1 LPTSSNHGAGRCFL
15 IGEVAQAHDGSLGMA
30 HAYIDAIARSGAD
43 AVKFQTHI
51 AAAESTPGEPW
62 RVKFSKQDATRYE
75 YWQRMEF
82 TEAQWLG
89 LRQHADECRIQFISS
104 PFSLEAARLL
114 ERVGMPVW
122 KVASGE
128 FNNTPLLDFMASTGK
143 PVLLS
148 CGMSRL
154 EEIDAAVAFFQSR
167 KVPVTVLQCT
177 SSYPCPPEKVGLN
190 MLSEFRSRYGCQ
202 VGLSDH
208 SGTIYPSLAAATL
221 GASAIE
227 VHVTLSREAFGPD
240 VSSSLTTPE
249 LRQLVDGVRFIERM
263 MTSPMD
269 KDAEADAM
277 ASMRKLFTKSVVVL
291 SPLPAGAVL
300 KAADLGL
307 RKPGTGMPADR
318 MPELI
323 GARLNRAV
331 EAGQILT
338 EADVSLAAA
347 AVA

>member
-1 LPTSSNHGAGRCFL
+1 MWSKKGGRPCFI

-30 HAYIDAIARSGAD
+30 HAYIDAIARAGAG

-82 TEAQWLG
+82 TEAQWFG
-89 LRQHADECRIQFISS
+89 LRQHADECGIQFLSS
-104 PFSLEAARLL
+104 PFSMEAAQLL
-114 ERVGMPVW
+114 DRVGVPMW

-128 FNNTPLLDFMASTGK
+128 FNNTPMLDFMAASGK

-154 EEIDAAVAFFQSR
+154 EEVDAAVALFQSR
-167 KVPVTVLQCT
+167 QVPVTVLQCT

-190 MLSEFRSRYGCQ
+190 MLGEFRSRYGCQ

-221 GASAIE
+221 GVDVIE

-263 MTSPMD
+263 MEHPLD
-269 KDAEADAM
+269 KNAEAGEM
-277 ASMRKLFTKSVVVL
+277 ASMRKLFTKSVVTL
-291 SPLPAGAVL
+291 RPLPAGAML
-300 KAADLGL
+300 KAEDLGL
-307 RKPGTGMPADR
+307 RKPGTGLPAER
-318 MPELI
+318 LPELI
-323 GARLNRAV
+323 GARLTRAL
-331 EAGQILT
+331 EAGQILS

>member
-1 LPTSSNHGAGRCFL
+1 MLSKKDGRPCFI

-30 HAYIDAIARSGAD
+30 HAYIDAIARAGAG

-75 YWQRMEF
+75 YWRRMEF
-82 TEAQWLG
+82 TETQWLG
-89 LRQHADECRIQFISS
+89 LRQHAGDCGIKFLSS
-104 PFSLEAARLL
+104 PFSMEAAQLL
-114 ERVGMPVW
+114 DRVGVPMW

-128 FNNTPLLDFMASTGK
+128 FNNTPMLDFMAATGK

-154 EEIDAAVAFFQSR
+154 EEVDAAVALFQGR
-167 KVPVTVLQCT
+167 KAPVTVLQCT

-190 MLSEFRSRYGCQ
+190 MLGEFRARYGCQ

-208 SGTIYPSLAAATL
+208 SGTIYPSLAAVTL
-221 GASAIE
+221 GVDVIE

-240 VSSSLTTPE
+240 VSSSLTTTE

-263 MTSPMD
+263 MDSPLD
-269 KDAEADAM
+269 KNAEAGEM
-277 ASMRKLFTKSVVVL
+277 ASMRKLFTKSVVIL
-291 SPLPAGAVL
+291 RPLPAGAVL
-300 KAADLGL
+300 KSEDLGL

-318 MPELI
+318 LPELI
-323 GARLNRAV
+323 GARLTRAL